1 MKAIKIILG
10 IVTVLVII
18 FFSTGL
24 LIKETTYQVR
34 VEINKPLSEVFTAFN
49 DQNSIKEWVP
59 EVIAIEP
66 INIKPGIVGS
76 EYKMTVD
83 NNGQTVIMTEKV
95 MAYIPNQKVTLY
107 FDAEDMLK
115 TDDYNFSEENGI
127 TLIVKDVVC
136 KSESY
141 IMSCMFPYLKGFF
154 IDMDQKYLDNFKG
167 YIEKE

>member
-10 IVTVLVII
+10 FITVLVIL

-24 LIKETTYQVR
+24 LIKETIYQVR
-34 VEINKPLSEVFTAFN
+34 VEINKPLSEVFIAFN
-49 DQNSIKEWVP
+49 DQNSMKNWLP
-59 EVIAIEP
+59 EIIAIEP

-115 TDDYNFSEENGI
+115 TDDYNFSEDNGI
-127 TLIVKDVVC
+127 TVIVKDVAC

-141 IMSCMFPYLKGFF
+141 IMSCMFPYLKGYF
-154 IDMDQKYLDNFKG
+154 IEMDQKYLDNFKV
-167 YIEKE
+167 YAEKQ